1 MINKTEVSL
10 AKETIDQI
18 IDVEDKENEKEQ
30 KFVIDNDVKAEWA
43 IRKILEERAETQRY
57 IDVCDAMIAGYEEKK
72 RRAIEKLE
80 NRTVYLKSLLNQYFQ
95 SVPRRKT
102 KTREIYTLP
111 SGNLVLKYPP
121 VEFVRDDEK
130 LISFLEANGYE
141 NFIEIKKIPKWGEFK
156 KSLKILSG
164 TVPTIVTEEG
174 LIVEGVEAI
183 RKSPEFDVM
192 AENAK

>member
-1 MINKTEVSL
+1 MTNKTEVSP

-18 IDVEDKENEKEQ
+18 IDIEDKENEKEQ

-57 IDVCDAMIAGYEEKK
+57 IDVCDAMIAEYEEKK
-72 RRAIEKLE
+72 KRALEKME
-80 NRTVYLKSLLNQYFQ
+80 NRTAYLKSLLNQYFQ
-95 SVPRRKT
+95 NVPRRKT
-102 KTREIYTLP
+102 KTREIYALP
-111 SGNLVLKYPP
+111 SGNLVLRYPP
-121 VEFVRDDEK
+121 IEFVRDDEK
-130 LISFLEANGYE
+130 LVAFLEANGYE
-141 NFIEIKKIPKWGEFK
+141 NYVEVKKIPKWGEFK
-156 KSLKILSG
+156 KSLKISAG

-183 RKSPEFDVM
+183 RKSPEFDVV